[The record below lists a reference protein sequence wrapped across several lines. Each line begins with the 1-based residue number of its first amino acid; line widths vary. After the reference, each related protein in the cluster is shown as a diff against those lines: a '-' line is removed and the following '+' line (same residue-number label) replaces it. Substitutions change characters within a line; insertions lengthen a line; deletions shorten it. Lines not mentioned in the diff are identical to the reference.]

1 MAALVMVLASS
12 LELSILLGVTS
23 LSCLV
28 VFVGV
33 ATGLLLYHCATDDDR
48 SRCWKATSAFY
59 IIGIAHGFLMLNG
72 GAFQLLL
79 PVTMALAVAAFAI
92 ARTNY
97 VQKEALFVLPGTY
110 VVPLLAILANAY
122 MTAAMGVTLCLHF
135 VAWLIPGVLIY
146 MLYGQYNSDL
156 NSSKAIERMSL
167 VAEEADKRA

>member
-1 MAALVMVLASS
+1 VQAKGYS
-12 LELSILLGVTS
+12 
-23 LSCLV
+23 
-28 VFVGV
+28 
-33 ATGLLLYHCATDDDR
+33 H
-48 SRCWKATSAFY
+48 RC
-59 IIGIAHGFLMLNG
+59 GH
-72 GAFQLLL
+72 
-79 PVTMALAVAAFAI
+79 
-92 ARTNY
+92 
-97 VQKEALFVLPGTY
+97 